1 MPLDLHRCERGR
13 ERSSAPAGNPGRT
26 SQEARAPGWLRVR
39 AWLSFGFVCVSKAC
53 KTQEGVLIRVQPV
66 PPPPS
71 PSSCLWAPG
80 SRTRTALRLSDS
92 AIRRWPAPWGARSA
106 FPALGLGSQS
116 RPANA
121 FTLHQRR
128 RAGGG
133 GAAAHDI
140 CSRPGF
146 RFESHIRAGLTLPKG
161 IWMWAEC
168 TMLTMLIAAWN
179 GIFAARK
186 SSSSAAAS
194 LGPGRHQAHRAG
206 QALCP
211 GGRDARLRPGRTD
224 LPSTLPAPR
233 PWGCPPRH
241 RPASPQ
247 GQSRPRP
254 ASRPHPSQ
262 WAEPL

>member
-1 MPLDLHRCERGR
+1 MRVCGCHLGSCVFLKLAKPRRACSSECSLFPRPRALPPASGPRG
-13 ERSSAPAGNPGRT
+13 AGPA
-26 SQEARAPGWLRVR
+26 L
-39 AWLSFGFVCVSKAC
+39 LC
-53 KTQEGVLIRVQPV
+53 
-66 PPPPS
+66 
-71 PSSCLWAPG
+71 
-80 SRTRTALRLSDS
+80 DS
-92 AIRRWPAPWGARSA
+92 AIRRFGAGPRRGEPGAHSLLWGSV
-106 FPALGLGSQS
+106 P
-116 RPANA
+116 
-121 FTLHQRR
+121 
-128 RAGGG
+128 RAVLQMRLLCIKGGGRGGG

-186 SSSSAAAS
+186 SSSSSAAS